1 MSTRH
6 ETNHWRVIKG
16 SYFNQEQWLKESLE
30 RAAKRQSRMRP
41 VGFHIN
47 LVQGDQNLRL
57 TNLFKNWK
65 AKTLKHGKT
74 FMAPL
79 SYGDLSLL
87 SRKR

>member
-41 VGFHIN
+41 VG

-57 TNLFKNWK
+57 KNFFKIWK